1 MFITGNKT
9 EGFSVHFSFPQDLM
23 APPLIPAAQPLVRID
38 LTADK
43 AYELECKLEEVL
55 NPKPPDHE

>member
-1 MFITGNKT
+1 
-9 EGFSVHFSFPQDLM
+9 M